1 MDYYLTRCWPTAIIL
16 LFKHILLINQTDW
29 VTDKVYV
36 NLLQNTKSGSVVI
49 RQSIEYSFICYSDIL
64 LIFFVCKTRNN

>member
-1 MDYYLTRCWPTAIIL
+1 M
-16 LFKHILLINQTDW
+16 DW
-29 VTDKVYV
+29 VTGKIYV

-64 LIFFVCKTRNN
+64 LIFLVYKTRNNWILNNNLDFYHI

>member
-1 MDYYLTRCWPTAIIL
+1 M
-16 LFKHILLINQTDW
+16 DW
-29 VTDKVYV
+29 VTGKIYV

-64 LIFFVCKTRNN
+64 LIFFVCKTRDNWILNNNLDFYHI